1 MSTIR
6 NRLLIIGALLLVTVY
21 ALWPRSITRTEV
33 GPDGETVNVVEK
45 RIPLKLGLD
54 LQGGMH
60 LAIEIDESG
69 GPVANRP
76 DALDRAE
83 TVIRSRID
91 EFGVAEPL
99 IQRVGADRIIIELP
113 GITDT
118 EQAKG
123 IVARS
128 AFLEFR
134 ITDMRNQFQDALV
147 AIDAALARAGVRGR
161 RGSSGGGTS
170 SAIQELLRGQ
180 DSAEAQPQD
189 SAATPDTTVVAQSD
203 SISTTPFSELLNY
216 QQGGIPGEYL
226 VPEEDYA
233 YADSLV
239 QLPEFQRALP
249 RGLAMFWG
257 NEAISQGAR
266 PFMPLYALDSRAL
279 ITGQELTDAQAQIDP
294 TFNQAVVNFQ
304 LTRRGGRVFG
314 RATAENVGNYM
325 AIVLDGRV
333 QGRPPVIRG
342 QITRNGQ
349 IELGNAQIQD
359 AQDLALVLRAGAL
372 PAPIEI
378 VEERTVGP
386 SLGQD
391 SIQKGQRAGIIAI
404 VLVVVI
410 IGGYYRIGGLFAIA
424 GLVFY
429 MLFSLGGLAM
439 MGATLTMP
447 GLAGFVLSLGLAVD
461 ANVLIFERIRE
472 ELALN
477 KSPRTAVESG
487 FQHAMPA
494 IIDANVTTV
503 IMAAFLYQFGT
514 GPVRGFAVTLI
525 IGIVASLLTAVFVT
539 RTFFLIWLQRRSPST
554 QLSI

>member
-1 MSTIR
+1 M
-6 NRLLIIGALLLVTVY
+6 
-21 ALWPRSITRTEV
+21 EQ
-33 GPDGETVNVVEK
+33 GPDGEPVEVVEK

-60 LAIEIDESG
+60 LAVEIDQSG
-69 GPVANRP
+69 GPVANP
-76 DALDRAE
+76 GDALDRAE
-83 TVIRSRID
+83 TVIRSRVD

-99 IQRVGADRIIIELP
+99 IQRVGTERIIIELP
-113 GITDT
+113 GITDPA
-118 EQAKG
+118 QAKD
-123 IVARS
+123 IVSRS

-134 ITDMRNQFQDALV
+134 ITDMQQQFADALP
-147 AIDAALARAGVRGR
+147 AIDAALARAGVRPMAGER
-161 RGSSGGGTS
+161 SRTE
-170 SAIQELLRGQ
+170 SAIDLILGT
-180 DSAEAQPQD
+180 DSAD
-189 SAATPDTTVVAQSD
+189 RQSD
-203 SISTTPFSELLNY
+203 STAAESDSTVAESGATSETVFSELLSY
-216 QQGGIPGEYL
+216 QQGGIPGEFL
-226 VPEEDYA
+226 VPEEYQA
-233 YADSLV
+233 HADSLIRH
-239 QLPEFQRALP
+239 PAFQRALP
-249 RGLAMFWG
+249 RGLTMFWG
-257 NEAISQGAR
+257 DEPISQGAR
-266 PFMPLYALDSRAL
+266 PFFPLYALQSRAL
-279 ITGQELTDAQAQIDP
+279 ITGEELSDAQAQIDQ
-294 TFNQAVVNFQ
+294 TMNQAVVNFT

-333 QGRPPVIRG
+333 QGRPPVIRS
-342 QITRNGQ
+342 QISRNGQ
-349 IELGNAQIQD
+349 IELGSSQISD

-386 SLGQD
+386 SLGRD
-391 SIQKGQRAGIIAI
+391 SVARGQRAGIVAI
-404 VLVVVI
+404 TLVVVMI
-410 IGGYYRIGGLFAIA
+410 ALYYRTAGLLAIG

-429 MLFSLGGLAM
+429 VIFALGGLAM
-439 MGATLTMP
+439 IDATLTLP

-477 KSPRTAVESG
+477 KSPRTAVDSG

-503 IMAAFLYQFGT
+503 IMAAFLFQFGT
-514 GPVRGFAVTLI
+514 GAVQGFAVTLI

-539 RTFFLIWLQRRSPST
+539 RTFFLIWLQRRSPSA